1 MPSLAIAGFDFE
13 SLRQVFDFSYFWSY
27 REVLLSGLLVNFLVF
42 GFAALLAAGSGFV
55 VCLLRVSRYRAARGV
70 GTFYVELFRNT
81 PEYVFLTWVHFVLP
95 LVLTRLLVTRV
106 NFPPTLSAVLA
117 LGLCYSGYF
126 AETFR
131 AGILSIPR
139 GHIDAGRAVAM
150 GRALIMRRII
160 MPQAVR
166 RVLPEALN
174 NGVSLFKA
182 TSIVSLIAVP
192 DLMYQVVNVVQY
204 EMRPLPLYS
213 SAAFLFFAIL
223 FILSALV
230 QALTERWRTRGW
242 A

>member
-1 MPSLAIAGFDFE
+1 VDFE

-27 REVLLSGLLVNFLVF
+27 RTVLLTGLLTNFLVF
-42 GFAALLAAGSGFV
+42 AGAALLAGASGFV
-55 VCLLRVSRYRAARGV
+55 ICLCRVSRYRAARGV

-106 NFPPTLSAVLA
+106 NFAPTMSAVLA
-117 LGLCYSGYF
+117 LGICYSGYF

-139 GHIDAGRAVAM
+139 GQLDAGRAVGM
-150 GRALIMRRII
+150 GRPLLMRRIVL
-160 MPQAVR
+160 PQAVR

-174 NGVSLFKA
+174 NCVSLFKA

-213 SAAFLFFAIL
+213 SAAFLFFAII
-223 FILSALV
+223 FALSTAV
-230 QALTERWRTRGW
+230 QLLTERWRTRGW

>member
-1 MPSLAIAGFDFE
+1 ME
-13 SLRQVFDFSYFWSY
+13 SLREVFDLSYFWTY
-27 REVLLSGLLVNFLVF
+27 RAVLLSGLGFNVLVF
-42 GFAALLAAGSGFV
+42 GLAVVLAAAAGFA
-55 VCLLRVSRYRAARGV
+55 VCLLRLGPSRVTRAA

-95 LVLTRLLVTRV
+95 LALTRVLVTSIS
-106 NFPPTLSAVLA
+106 FSPTVSAVLA

-131 AGILSIPR
+131 AGILSVPR
-139 GHIDAGRAVAM
+139 GQLDAGRAVGM
-150 GRALIMRRII
+150 SRALIMRRIVL
-160 MPQAVR
+160 PQAMR

-174 NGVSLFKA
+174 NCVSLLKA

-213 SAAFLFFAIL
+213 SAAFLFFGLIFL
-223 FILSALV
+223 LSTLV

-242 A
+242 V

>member
-1 MPSLAIAGFDFE
+1 ME
-13 SLRQVFDFSYFWSY
+13 SLREVFDLSYFWTY
-27 REVLLSGLLVNFLVF
+27 RAVLLSGLAFNFLVF
-42 GFAALLAAGSGFV
+42 GFAVVLAAVAGFA
-55 VCLLRVSRYRAARGV
+55 VCLLRLGPYRVTRAA

-95 LVLTRLLVTRV
+95 LVLTRLLVTSV
-106 NFPPTLSAVLA
+106 SFSPTLSAILA
-117 LGLCYSGYF
+117 LGICYSGYF

-131 AGILSIPR
+131 AGILSVPR
-139 GHIDAGRAVAM
+139 GQVDAGRAVGM
-150 GRALIMRRII
+150 GRVLLMRRIVL
-160 MPQAVR
+160 PQAMR

-174 NGVSLFKA
+174 NCVSLLKA

-213 SAAFLFFAIL
+213 SAAFLFFGLIFL
-223 FILSALV
+223 LSTLV

-242 A
+242 T

>member
-1 MPSLAIAGFDFE
+1 MLE
-13 SLRQVFDFSYFWSY
+13 SLREVFDLSYFWTY
-27 REVLLSGLLVNFLVF
+27 RAVLLSGLAVNVLVF
-42 GFAALLAAGSGFV
+42 GFAVVLAAAAGLA
-55 VCLLRVSRYRAARGV
+55 VCLLRLGPYRAARAA

-95 LVLTRLLVTRV
+95 LMLTRLLVTTV
-106 NFPPTLSAVLA
+106 SFSPTVSAILA
-117 LGLCYSGYF
+117 LGICYSGYF

-139 GHIDAGRAVAM
+139 GQLDAGRAVGM
-150 GRALIMRRII
+150 GRALVMRRIVL
-160 MPQAVR
+160 PQAMR

-174 NGVSLFKA
+174 NCISLLKA

-213 SAAFLFFAIL
+213 SAAFLFFGLIFL
-223 FILSALV
+223 LSALV

-242 A
+242 V

>member
-1 MPSLAIAGFDFE
+1 MLE
-13 SLRQVFDFSYFWSY
+13 SLREVFDLSYFWTY
-27 REVLLSGLLVNFLVF
+27 RAVLLSGLAVNVLVF
-42 GFAALLAAGSGFV
+42 GFAVVLAAAAGLA
-55 VCLLRVSRYRAARGV
+55 VCLLRLGPCRVARAA

-95 LVLTRLLVTRV
+95 LMLTRLLVTAV
-106 NFPPTLSAVLA
+106 SFSPTVSAILA
-117 LGLCYSGYF
+117 LGICYSGYF

-131 AGILSIPR
+131 AGILSVPR
-139 GHIDAGRAVAM
+139 GQLDAGRAVGM
-150 GRALIMRRII
+150 DRALVMRRIVL
-160 MPQAVR
+160 PQAMR

-174 NGVSLFKA
+174 NCISLLKA

-213 SAAFLFFAIL
+213 SAAFLFFGLIFL
-223 FILSALV
+223 LSALV

-242 A
+242 V